1 MSKLSLLALA
11 LAVLVAL
18 FGRADSHDLSP
29 QCNGGVNGF
38 ERQ

>member
-18 FGRADSHDLSP
+18 FGRADSHELTRT
-29 QCNGGVNGF
+29 CNNGANGF